1 MAVNRVKFKLVHSK
15 PQLVC
20 SMCNK
25 IIKYDKQFTGL
36 DWQAYRNEIK
46 MEAQYCGEC
55 EEEIKY
61 K

>member
-1 MAVNRVKFKLVHSK
+1 MVSKVKFKLVHNK

-20 SMCNK
+20 SECNK
-25 IIKYDKQFTGL
+25 IIKYDKQFTDL
-36 DWQAYRNEIK
+36 DWQAYRKEIK
-46 MEAQYCGEC
+46 MEAQLCSEC